1 MTPVVLTPLL
11 DGLTLPDDDTGE
23 ELILGWR
30 SIGVDG
36 TSRDGYR
43 WPEPGQ
49 WTVREDADRA
59 DVACSHGLH
68 VARTWAGASSTGS
81 IRDALLVAYR
91 PTDVAHVDAHKV
103 RVDQAVVL
111 ARFDPVALIRA
122 GWMAGANLWGADLGD
137 ADLRAADLRGAY
149 LGGANL
155 GDADL
160 RAADLWG
167 ADLAGA
173 DLGVADLRGANLW
186 GADLWVA
193 YLTGANLRD
202 ADLRDAYLAG
212 ANLRDANLRD
222 ADLRD
227 AYLAGAYL
235 TRSNLTDANL
245 RDAHLRGASLRGASL
260 AGANLRGADLGD
272 ADLWDASAN
281 RLTVWP
287 DGFDPIAAGVIVR

>member
-1 MTPVVLTPLL
+1 MMTPVVLGPLL

-68 VARTWAGASSTGS
+68 VARTWAGASSAGS

-103 RVDQAVVL
+103 RVDQALVL
-111 ARFDPVALIRA
+111 ARFDPAALIRA
-122 GWMAGANLWGADLGD
+122 GLFRDANL
-137 ADLRAADLRGAY
+137 R
-149 LGGANL
+149 
-155 GDADL
+155 
-160 RAADLWG
+160 
-167 ADLAGA
+167 
-173 DLGVADLRGANLW
+173 
-186 GADLWVA
+186 
-193 YLTGANLRD
+193 GANLRD
-202 ADLRDAYLAG
+202 ADLGGADLWGADLRG
-212 ANLRDANLRD
+212 ANLRYANLWGANLGAANLR
-222 ADLRD
+222 A
-227 AYLAGAYL
+227 AG
-235 TRSNLTDANL
+235 
-245 RDAHLRGASLRGASL
+245 
-260 AGANLRGADLGD
+260 
-272 ADLWDASAN
+272 LWDASAN